1 MAWIYLVAAGIMEIA
16 WAVALKQSQ
25 NFSQLIPSIIFLVT
39 AALSVILLSFAL
51 KSLPIGTAYAVWT
64 GIGACG
70 VAVIGIV
77 FFGDSTSLIRIGF
90 LLMVATGIIGLKFT
104 A

>member
-25 NFSQLIPSIIFLVT
+25 NFSQLTPSIVFLVT
-39 AALSVILLSFAL
+39 ATLSVALLSLAL
-51 KSLPIGTAYAVWT
+51 KSLPLGTAYAIWT

-70 VAVIGIV
+70 VAIIGVV
-77 FFGDSTSLIRIGF
+77 FFGDSASLIRIGF
-90 LLMVATGIIGLKFT
+90 LLMIAIGIIGLKFT

>member
-25 NFSQLIPSIIFLVT
+25 NFSQLTPSIVFLVT
-39 AALSVILLSFAL
+39 ATLSVALLSLAL
-51 KSLPIGTAYAVWT
+51 KSLPLGTAYAIWT

-70 VAVIGIV
+70 VAIIGVV
-77 FFGDSTSLIRIGF
+77 FFDDSASLIRIGF
-90 LLMVATGIIGLKFT
+90 LLMIAIGIIGLKFT